1 MKKSKTWILDLF
13 DERGNFDVKSLRYWP
28 RQDLAL
34 LFNYVD
40 VRRALE
46 PYHIV
51 YLVDAYDLRD
61 NPSLGMELIISPLE
75 EEEVVPLSIRLSEIL
90 ETFVRIHPLTV
101 DRLDFL
107 TDLLVDAFPLDE
119 ILIYWH
125 LDDATATRH

>member
-1 MKKSKTWILDLF
+1 
-13 DERGNFDVKSLRYWP
+13 
-28 RQDLAL
+28 
-34 LFNYVD
+34 
-40 VRRALE
+40 
-46 PYHIV
+46 
-51 YLVDAYDLRD
+51 
-61 NPSLGMELIISPLE
+61 MELIISPLE

-119 ILIYWH
+119 ILIHWH